1 MDGRDTQIE
10 RFDCAEAGSH
20 MNILSSSSTGSYS
33 KRAIILPVQSRC
45 SGFHFKRVSGNVLL
59 FYLPFEM
66 SFQGEYKLINRYLSG
81 RELQRSGTKAQG
93 LSSSYEAL
101 ASLMEVKLF

>member
-1 MDGRDTQIE
+1 
-10 RFDCAEAGSH
+10 
-20 MNILSSSSTGSYS
+20 
-33 KRAIILPVQSRC
+33 
-45 SGFHFKRVSGNVLL
+45 
-59 FYLPFEM
+59 M